1 VPTLRFCVRSY
12 PPTCSLQ
19 YVNTPAPTRTVADT
33 GGLVVTDD
41 GRRVLVFDRCTGALT
56 VLAFVLGV
64 LTVVVAGFGAVTL
77 VAGVPSR
84 ALGAA
89 FLAVGLI
96 IAAAT
101 YAAVRKVRH
110 RRSRPLHECR
120 PVAVIDHKLGLFS
133 YGGGAVV
140 PLDQVRFARKMQIG
154 SSSPKL
160 VAVTPGGIKVLKRGN
175 PFDGGV
181 GNVAELLS
189 AVVGGN

>member
-1 VPTLRFCVRSY
+1 MNAPT
-12 PPTCSLQ
+12 
-19 YVNTPAPTRTVADT
+19 PTRTLADT

-64 LTVVVAGFGAVTL
+64 FTLVVGGFGAVA
-77 VAGVPSR
+77 VATGFRST
-84 ALGAA
+84 ALGPV
-89 FLAVGLI
+89 FLALGLV

-101 YAAVRKVRH
+101 YAVVRKI
-110 RRSRPLHECR
+110 RRRRGQPLHQCR
-120 PVAVIDHKLGLFS
+120 PVAVIDRKLGLFS

-140 PLDQVRFARKMQIG
+140 PMDQVRFARRLQIG

-160 VAVTPGGIKVLKRGN
+160 IAVTPGGTHVLKRSN

-181 GNVAELLS
+181 GAVDELLS
-189 AVVGGN
+189 AVVRGG